1 VKRDD
6 VIAELETDKVIL
18 EIPAPHDGVLSNIIV
33 SEGSTVTSA
42 QLLAHL
48 KPQAVIEE
56 TVTPVTET
64 LAMPSARLEAQRSGV
79 ELADVAGSGRN
90 GRILKEDVQRVTPAP
105 VIQPE
110 RVAEIAP
117 AKPLTPGAR
126 QERREPM
133 SRLRQRIAE
142 RLLASQQNNAILT
155 TFNEVNMQSVMDL
168 RTRWK
173 DRFAEKHGVKLG

>member
-1 VKRDD
+1 MLFRSGAHVKRDD

-90 GRILKEDVQRVTPAP
+90 GRILKAVSYTHLDVY
-105 VIQPE
+105 
-110 RVAEIAP
+110 
-117 AKPLTPGAR
+117 KR
-126 QERREPM
+126 QGYDLR
-133 SRLRQRIAE
+133 RLRSTGA
-142 RLLASQQNNAILT
+142 
-155 TFNEVNMQSVMDL
+155 
-168 RTRWK
+168 
-173 DRFAEKHGVKLG
+173 G

>member
-1 VKRDD
+1 MIEITVPVLPESVTEGTLTTWCKQEGEHVKRDD

-64 LAMPSARLEAQRSGV
+64 LAMPSAILSTTSMGFLGLGAQQPLPDWGWILQNGIQYINKAAWISMAPG
-79 ELADVAGSGRN
+79 LAIVWTVLS
-90 GRILKEDVQRVTPAP
+90 
-105 VIQPE
+105 
-110 RVAEIAP
+110 
-117 AKPLTPGAR
+117 
-126 QERREPM
+126 
-133 SRLRQRIAE
+133 
-142 RLLASQQNNAILT
+142 
-155 TFNEVNMQSVMDL
+155 FNLVGE
-168 RTRWK
+168 
-173 DRFAEKHGVKLG
+173 GVKELLDPRARV

>member
-1 VKRDD
+1 MIEITVPVLPESVTEGTLTTRCKQEGEHVKRDD

-64 LAMPSARLEAQRSGV
+64 PGDAFRT
-79 ELADVAGSGRN
+79 AGG
-90 GRILKEDVQRVTPAP
+90 TA
-105 VIQPE
+105 
-110 RVAEIAP
+110 
-117 AKPLTPGAR
+117 
-126 QERREPM
+126 
-133 SRLRQRIAE
+133 
-142 RLLASQQNNAILT
+142 
-155 TFNEVNMQSVMDL
+155 
-168 RTRWK
+168 
-173 DRFAEKHGVKLG
+173 

>member
-1 VKRDD
+1 MLTTRCKQEGEHVKRDD

-64 LAMPSARLEAQRSGV
+64 PRRCLPRLEAQRSGV
-79 ELADVAGSGRN
+79 ELLTLREQEKWTYPEGGMCSACSC
-90 GRILKEDVQRVTPAP
+90 T
-105 VIQPE
+105 QPFSLNE
-110 RVAEIAP
+110 LAEIA
-117 AKPLTPGAR
+117 
-126 QERREPM
+126 
-133 SRLRQRIAE
+133 S
-142 RLLASQQNNAILT
+142 
-155 TFNEVNMQSVMDL
+155 
-168 RTRWK
+168 
-173 DRFAEKHGVKLG
+173 